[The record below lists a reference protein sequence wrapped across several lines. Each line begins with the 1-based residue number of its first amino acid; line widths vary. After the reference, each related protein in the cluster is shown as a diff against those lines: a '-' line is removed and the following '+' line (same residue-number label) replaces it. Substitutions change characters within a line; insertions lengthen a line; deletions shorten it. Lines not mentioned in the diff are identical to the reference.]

1 MTRDEGAGPL
11 PSRFAK
17 MSGAGNDFVV
27 FLEHAPEEKEAAE
40 AIRRVCD
47 RRNGIGADGVL
58 FVTAAPCEEGP
69 PRFVADY
76 YNADGGAARFCAN
89 GTRCAARIASLRLD
103 AGRDFVVVT
112 GWGPV
117 GARIAG
123 SGRVT
128 IALPEPVRLGRKLS
142 TLGLGGGAVAAE
154 AVEVVVGVPHLV
166 VAVPAAAALG
176 GLDLA
181 SLGPPLRRHPEM
193 AEGTNVNFVARTGAS
208 ALAIRT
214 WERGVENETL
224 ACGSGTVAAAAVAAL
239 RDEAAGP
246 IGVRTRSGETLV
258 VDFDRV
264 PDGLSAIRL
273 SGDARLLY
281 EGEIRWEE
289 WS

>member
-1 MTRDEGAGPL
+1 MTRGASGPL

-27 FLEHAPEEKEAAE
+27 FLDRAPGGPEGAE
-40 AIRRVCD
+40 AIRRLCD
-47 RRNGIGADGVL
+47 RRTGLGADGVL
-58 FVTAAPCEEGP
+58 FVTAAPPGEGP
-69 PRFVADY
+69 PRFVAEY
-76 YNADGGAARFCAN
+76 VNADGGPALFCAN

-103 AGRDFVVVT
+103 AGRELVVVT

-128 IALPEPVRLGRKLS
+128 LSLPEGVRLGRNLPM
-142 TLGLGGGAVAAE
+142 LGLGGGEVATE
-154 AVEVVVGVPHLV
+154 AVEMTVGVPHLV
-166 VAVPAAAALG
+166 VAVGDAAALA

-181 SLGPPLRRHPEM
+181 ALGPPLRRHPEM
-193 AEGTNVNFVARTGAS
+193 PDGANVNFVARTGAS

-239 RDEAAGP
+239 RDGAPGP
-246 IGVRTRSGETLV
+246 IGVKTRSGETLV
-258 VDFDRV
+258 VDFDRG
-264 PDGLSAIRL
+264 PAGLEALRL
-273 SGDARLLY
+273 TGDARLLY

>member
-1 MTRDEGAGPL
+1 
-11 PSRFAK
+11 

-27 FLEHAPEEKEAAE
+27 FLERAPEGPETGE
-40 AIRRVCD
+40 AIRRLCD
-47 RRNGIGADGVL
+47 RRTGIGADGAL
-58 FVTAAPCEEGP
+58 FVTAASRGDDR
-69 PRFVADY
+69 PRVVADY
-76 YNADGGAARFCAN
+76 FNADGGASRFCAN

-117 GARIAG
+117 GARITG

-128 IALPEPVRLGRKLS
+128 IALPERVRLGRTLP
-142 TLGLGGGAVAAE
+142 TLGVGAGAMAAIAAE
-154 AVEVVVGVPHLV
+154 AVEVEVGVPHLV
-166 VAVPAAAALG
+166 IAVLPGASLDA
-176 GLDLA
+176 LDLA

-193 AEGTNVNFVARTGAS
+193 PEGTNVNFVARTGPS

-246 IGVRTRSGETLV
+246 IGVKTRSGETLV
-258 VDFDRV
+258 IDFDRAEG
-264 PDGLSAIRL
+264 GLTAIRL
-273 SGDARLLY
+273 TGDARLLY

>member
-1 MTRDEGAGPL
+1 MSLDVAGPL

-27 FLEHAPEEKEAAE
+27 FLERAPAGPETGE
-40 AIRRVCD
+40 AIRRLCD
-47 RRNGIGADGVL
+47 RRTGIGADGAL
-58 FVTAAPCEEGP
+58 FVTATPRGDGP
-69 PRFVADY
+69 PRVVADY
-76 YNADGGAARFCAN
+76 FNADGGASRFCAN

-117 GARIAG
+117 GARITG
-123 SGRVT
+123 TGRVT
-128 IALPEPVRLGRKLS
+128 IALPEPVRLGRTLP
-142 TLGLGGGAVAAE
+142 TLGLGATGPITAD
-154 AVEVVVGVPHLV
+154 AVEVEVGVPHLV
-166 VAVPAAAALG
+166 IAVLPGASLDA
-176 GLDLA
+176 LDLA

-193 AEGTNVNFVARTGAS
+193 PEGTNVNFVARTGPS

-224 ACGSGTVAAAAVAAL
+224 ACGSGTVASAAVAAL

-246 IGVRTRSGETLV
+246 IGVKTRSGETLV
-258 VDFDRV
+258 VDFDRAEG
-264 PDGLSAIRL
+264 GLTAIRL
-273 SGDARLLY
+273 TGDARLLY